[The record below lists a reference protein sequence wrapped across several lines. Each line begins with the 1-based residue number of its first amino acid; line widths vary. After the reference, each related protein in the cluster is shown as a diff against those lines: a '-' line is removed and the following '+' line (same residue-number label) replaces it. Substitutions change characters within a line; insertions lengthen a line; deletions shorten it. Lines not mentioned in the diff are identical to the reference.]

1 MEISKMEK
9 AKIYH
14 NPKCGCSRKA
24 LGLVEQ
30 TGLQFEIV
38 EYLKTPPSKN
48 ELGEIV
54 KRLGIHPTE
63 IIREKEDLFRELGLS
78 KSDQRE
84 TDEWL
89 TILADNPILLQRPIV
104 SYKNRSIVGRPPES
118 VLEIL
123 N

>member
-1 MEISKMEK
+1 MENAI
-9 AKIYH
+9 IYH
-14 NPKCGCSRKA
+14 NSKCGCSRKA
-24 LGLVEQ
+24 LEFVEKS
-30 TGLQFEIV
+30 GIPFEIV

-54 KRLGIHPTE
+54 KGLGVEPIE
-63 IIREKEDLFRELGLS
+63 IIREKEKLFAEMGLS
-78 KSDQRE
+78 RSDKRE

-89 TILADNPILLQRPIV
+89 TILTENPILIQRPIV
-104 SYKNRSIVGRPPES
+104 SYKNKYRVGRPPES